1 MLFVY
6 TEGGQKDKEGN
17 MILAHAGEHS
27 SGFVHWLG
35 MFHFLFLHFPIASAL
50 LAAAA
55 ELLYI
60 WKKDERFAFTASF
73 LLWAA
78 ALAAIPT
85 AMAGLL
91 LAEGRE
97 IPFGGTLWL
106 HRLFGLGTLLL
117 SLSAA
122 FLSSRPNRKL
132 YLFILALLVMFV
144 FITGDLGGD
153 MSFPGFEWL
162 PF

>member
-1 MLFVY
+1 
-6 TEGGQKDKEGN
+6 

-27 SGFVHWLG
+27 SGLVHWLG
-35 MFHFLFLHFPIASAL
+35 MFHFLFLHFPIASVL

-55 ELLYI
+55 ELLYL
-60 WKKDERFAFTASF
+60 WKKEERFAFTARF

-106 HRLFGLGTLLL
+106 HRLFGLGTLVL

-132 YLFILALLVMFV
+132 YLSVLALLVLFV

-153 MSFPGFEWL
+153 MSFPSFDWL
-162 PF
+162 PPT